1 MTAHILV
8 VDDDPVERK
17 QIKNALE
24 HFGYAITLCSGV
36 DEALQCLKDSGSEI
50 DAVLVDLNIS
60 RGDDGECIHSITQIG
75 HELPVVVQTGQGGIQ
90 QIVTAM
96 QAGAFDFIVKP
107 ASNERLAAVLSSA
120 LTVSQASKVRR
131 TRKMRT
137 GGVNFTSIIS
147 ASQAM
152 IRVTTLARKAA
163 HNLIPIVVEGEHGVG
178 KEMIARAIHSGSERS
193 ARPFVV
199 MRCAALGSN
208 SAGTLRSKAV
218 EAHGGTLMLD
228 ELSGLTL
235 DAQAL
240 LVDLVEKDQI
250 DLGEGSAP
258 KRLNVRIIST
268 STKDLIGEVR
278 SGRFREDLYY
288 RLNVSPIVIPAL
300 RRRIEDIPQLARM
313 YAEQFATE
321 LRKGSSIA
329 LSSKVLAL
337 LTAYDWP
344 GNVSQLENALYRAIA
359 LSKKGEL
366 TVADFSHITDQMS
379 ASQQHLQLGSV
390 PELIVSNNQRT
401 GGTATRLGDSMREGQ
416 SFGADKSAG
425 GDFRTRPVQKAIE
438 RSSTS
443 EPAAGAIASID
454 ESGNVR
460 SIAEIEEEL
469 IRFALGFYR
478 GQMSQVARK
487 LGIGRSTLYR
497 KLKDYGIDPDDPLKD
512 AA

>member
-17 QIKNALE
+17 HIKNALE

-36 DEALQCLKDSGSEI
+36 NEALQCLNDSGAEI
-50 DAVLVDLNIS
+50 DAVLVDLNVS
-60 RGDDGECIHSITQIG
+60 RRDDGECIRSIAQVG
-75 HELPVVVQTGQGGIQ
+75 LDLPVIVQTGQGGIQ
-90 QIVTAM
+90 HVVTSM
-96 QAGAFDFIVKP
+96 QAGAFDFVVKP
-107 ASNERLAAVLSSA
+107 VSTERLVAVLSNA
-120 LTVSQASKVRR
+120 FTVSQASKIRR
-131 TRKMRT
+131 TRKMRA
-137 GGVNFTSIIS
+137 GGVNFASIIS

-178 KEMIARAIHSGSERS
+178 KEMIARAIHGGSDRS
-193 ARPFVV
+193 SKPFVV
-199 MRCAALGSN
+199 MRCAAQGN
-208 SAGTLRSKAV
+208 NCVETLRIKAL
-218 EAHGGTLMLD
+218 EAQGGTLMLD
-228 ELSGLTL
+228 ELSGLTS
-235 DAQAL
+235 DAQVVL
-240 LVDLVEKDQI
+240 LDLVENDQI
-250 DLGEGSAP
+250 NLGEGIAP
-258 KRLNVRIIST
+258 KRLNIRIISS
-268 STKDLIGEVR
+268 STKDLIEEVR

-313 YAEQFATE
+313 YAEQFVSE
-321 LRKGSSIA
+321 LRKASSIT
-329 LSSKVLAL
+329 LSSNVLAL

-366 TVADFSHITDQMS
+366 SVDDFSHVTTQMS

-390 PELIVSNNQRT
+390 PELVVSNNQRT
-401 GGTATRLGDSMREGQ
+401 GAAATRMGDSMREGQ
-416 SFGADKSAG
+416 IFGTDKSASV
-425 GDFRTRPVQKAIE
+425 DLRARPVEKITDRATAVE
-438 RSSTS
+438 HF
-443 EPAAGAIASID
+443 AGAIASID

-512 AA
+512 VA